1 MPIRQFNEKLTNSNN
16 IISYFYQKAIL
27 SMKKYIA
34 KRGVTM
40 FGVLL
45 ITLLI
50 TIMLVGS
57 NMDTIL
63 KQGIVFQVR
72 SEIIENP
79 AIAESFSSVKEFE
92 GFIQDRTDER
102 IKNLGLDEPWYS
114 PQRIGLAMYK
124 IILLDFGHATFLTS
138 DSGSSDVKNII
149 FEKLPRTIL
158 LFTTATILISIIGIF
173 VGALSASKIGSTIDR
188 ITSCFAIISSSFPV
202 WWIGMLM
209 IFLFAF
215 TYQIF
220 PARATPDIP
229 ASSPEYLGALLYH
242 MTLPLITIVMIG
254 FGSWAYLVRNFM
266 VGIMQEDFI
275 MAKKTMGINQS
286 RITYTHALK
295 NAAPPI
301 ITILALSLSGSLGG
315 AIITEAVF
323 DWPGMGRL
331 YFEAIT
337 VMDLP
342 VIIGATYILT
352 VFFLVSVF
360 IADLL
365 YGYFDPRIRSSTD
378 E

>member
-1 MPIRQFNEKLTNSNN
+1 
-16 IISYFYQKAIL
+16 
-27 SMKKYIA
+27 MKRYVA
-34 KRGVTM
+34 TRVATM
-40 FGVLL
+40 FGVLM

-50 TIMLVGS
+50 TISLVGS
-57 NMDTIL
+57 NMDVIL

-72 SEIIENP
+72 AEITENP
-79 AIAESFSSVKEFE
+79 AIANSFSSVEEFE
-92 GFIQDRTDER
+92 EFVQNQINQRNK
-102 IKNLGLDEPWYS
+102 ILGLDEPWYS
-114 PQRIGLAMYK
+114 PQRIGFTMYK
-124 IILLDFGHATFLTS
+124 ILLLDFGHATFLTS

-158 LFTTATILISIIGIF
+158 LFTTATIIISVIGIF
-173 VGALSASKIGSTIDR
+173 LGALSASKIGSVVDR
-188 ITSCFAIISSSFPV
+188 ITSSFAIISSSFPV

-209 IFLFAF
+209 IFVFSF

-229 ASSPEYLGALLYH
+229 SSDPGYIASLLYH
-242 MTLPLITIVMIG
+242 MALPLITIVMIG

-275 MAKKTMGINQS
+275 MAKKTIGVNQKKIIYS
-286 RITYTHALK
+286 HALK

-301 ITILALSLSGSLGG
+301 VTILALSLSGSLGG

-352 VFFLVSVF
+352 VFFLVAIF

-365 YGYFDPRIRSSTD
+365 YGYFDPRVRTGT
-378 E
+378 

>member
-1 MPIRQFNEKLTNSNN
+1 
-16 IISYFYQKAIL
+16 
-27 SMKKYIA
+27 MKRYVA
-34 KRGVTM
+34 TRMVTM
-40 FGVLL
+40 FGVLM

-50 TIMLVGS
+50 TISLVGS
-57 NMDTIL
+57 NMDVIL

-72 SEIIENP
+72 AEITENP
-79 AIAESFSSVKEFE
+79 AIANSFSSVEEFE
-92 GFIQDRTDER
+92 EFVQNQINQRNE
-102 IKNLGLDEPWYS
+102 ILGLDEPWYS
-114 PQRIGLAMYK
+114 PQRIGFTMYK
-124 IILLDFGHATFLTS
+124 ILLLDFGHATFLTS
-138 DSGSSDVKNII
+138 DSGSSDVKDII

-158 LFTTATILISIIGIF
+158 LFTTATIIISVIGIF
-173 VGALSASKIGSTIDR
+173 LGALSASKIGSVVDR
-188 ITSCFAIISSSFPV
+188 ITSSFAIISSSFPV

-209 IFLFAF
+209 IFVFSF

-229 ASSPEYLGALLYH
+229 SSDPGYFVSLLYH
-242 MTLPLITIVMIG
+242 MALPLITIVMIG

-275 MAKKTMGINQS
+275 MAKKTIGVNQKKIIYS
-286 RITYTHALK
+286 HALK

-301 ITILALSLSGSLGG
+301 VTILALSLSGSLGG

-352 VFFLVSVF
+352 VFFLVAIF

-365 YGYFDPRIRSSTD
+365 YGYFDPRVRTGT
-378 E
+378 

>member
-1 MPIRQFNEKLTNSNN
+1 
-16 IISYFYQKAIL
+16 
-27 SMKKYIA
+27 MKKYVA
-34 KRGVTM
+34 TRLATM
-40 FGVLL
+40 FGVLM

-50 TIMLVGS
+50 TISLVGS
-57 NMDTIL
+57 NMDVIL

-72 SEIIENP
+72 SEITENP
-79 AIAESFSSVKEFE
+79 SIAESFASVDEFE
-92 GFIQDRTDER
+92 EFVQNQIEQ
-102 IKNLGLDEPWYS
+102 KNKILGLDEPWYS
-114 PQRIGLAMYK
+114 PQRIGFTMYK
-124 IILLDFGHATFLTS
+124 ILLLDFGHATFLTS
-138 DSGSSDVKNII
+138 DSGSSDVKDII
-149 FEKLPRTIL
+149 FEKLPRTVL
-158 LFTTATILISIIGIF
+158 LFTTATIIISIIGIF
-173 VGALSASKIGSTIDR
+173 LGALSASKVGSIIDR
-188 ITSCFAIISSSFPV
+188 VTSSFAIISSSFPV

-209 IFLFAF
+209 IFLFSF

-229 ASSPEYLGALLYH
+229 SSDPGYIMALLYH
-242 MTLPLITIVMIG
+242 MALPLITIVMIG

-275 MAKKTMGINQS
+275 MAKKAIGVNSKKI
-286 RITYTHALK
+286 IYTHALK

-301 ITILALSLSGSLGG
+301 VTILALSLSGSLGG

-352 VFFLVSVF
+352 LFFLVSIF

-365 YGYFDPRIRSSTD
+365 YGYFDPRVRTGQ
-378 E
+378 

>member
-1 MPIRQFNEKLTNSNN
+1 
-16 IISYFYQKAIL
+16 
-27 SMKKYIA
+27 MKRYVA
-34 KRGVTM
+34 TRMATM
-40 FGVLL
+40 FGVLM

-50 TIMLVGS
+50 TISLVGS
-57 NMDTIL
+57 NMDVIL

-72 SEIIENP
+72 AEITENP
-79 AIAESFSSVKEFE
+79 AIADSFSSVEEFE
-92 GFIQDRTDER
+92 EFVQNQINQRNK
-102 IKNLGLDEPWYS
+102 ILGLDEPWYS
-114 PQRIGLAMYK
+114 PQRIGFTMYK
-124 IILLDFGHATFLTS
+124 ILLLDFGHATFLTS
-138 DSGSSDVKNII
+138 DSGSSDVKDII

-158 LFTTATILISIIGIF
+158 LFTTATIIISVIGIF
-173 VGALSASKIGSTIDR
+173 LGALSASKIGSVVDR
-188 ITSCFAIISSSFPV
+188 ITSSFAIISSSFPV

-209 IFLFAF
+209 IFVFSF

-229 ASSPEYLGALLYH
+229 SSDPGYFVSLLYH
-242 MTLPLITIVMIG
+242 MALPLITIVMIG

-275 MAKKTMGINQS
+275 MAKKTIGVNQKKIIYS
-286 RITYTHALK
+286 HALK

-301 ITILALSLSGSLGG
+301 VTILALSLSGSLGG

-352 VFFLVSVF
+352 VFFLVAIF

-365 YGYFDPRIRSSTD
+365 YGYFDPRVRTGT
-378 E
+378 

>member
-1 MPIRQFNEKLTNSNN
+1 M
-16 IISYFYQKAIL
+16 
-27 SMKKYIA
+27 
-34 KRGVTM
+34 
-40 FGVLL
+40 

-50 TIMLVGS
+50 TIALVGS
-57 NMDTIL
+57 NMDIIL
-63 KQGIVFQVR
+63 KQGIIFQVR
-72 SEIIENP
+72 LEITENP
-79 AIAESFSSVKEFE
+79 SIAESFASVDEFE
-92 GFIQDRTDER
+92 DFIQSQIDQR

-124 IILLDFGHATFLTS
+124 ILLLDFGQATFLSS
-138 DSGSSDVKNII
+138 DSGSSEVKEII

-158 LFTTATILISIIGIF
+158 LFTTATIIISVIGIF
-173 VGALSASKIGSTIDR
+173 LGALASSKIGSILDR
-188 ITSCFAIISSSFPV
+188 ITSSFAIVSSSFPV

-215 TYQIF
+215 MYQIF

-229 ASSPEYLGALLYH
+229 SSDPGYFVALLYH
-242 MTLPLITIVMIG
+242 MTLPLITIVLIG

-266 VGIMQEDFI
+266 VGVMQEDFI
-275 MAKKTMGINQS
+275 TAKRTIGIS
-286 RITYTHALK
+286 RKKIIYSHALK

-301 ITILALSLSGSLGG
+301 VTILALSLSGSLGG

-352 VFFLVSVF
+352 VFFLTSIFVS
-360 IADLL
+360 DLL
-365 YGYFDPRIRSSTD
+365 YGYFDPRIRTESK
-378 E
+378 

>member
-1 MPIRQFNEKLTNSNN
+1 M
-16 IISYFYQKAIL
+16 A
-27 SMKKYIA
+27 
-34 KRGVTM
+34 TM
-40 FGVLL
+40 FGVLMV
-45 ITLLI
+45 TLLI
-50 TIMLVGS
+50 TIALVGS

-72 SEIIENP
+72 SEITENP
-79 AIAESFSSVKEFE
+79 AIAESFSSVEEFE
-92 GFIQDRTDER
+92 NFIQSQIDQR
-102 IKNLGLDEPWYS
+102 IKVLGLGEPWYS
-114 PQRIGLAMYK
+114 PQRIGLTMYK
-124 IILLDFGHATFLTS
+124 ILLLDFGHATFLTS
-138 DSGSSDVKNII
+138 DSGSSDVKDII

-158 LFTTATILISIIGIF
+158 LFTTATIIISVIGVF
-173 VGALSASKIGSTIDR
+173 LGALSGSKVGSIIDR
-188 ITSCFAIISSSFPV
+188 ITSSFAIISSSFPV

-215 TYQIF
+215 VYQIF

-229 ASSPEYLGALLYH
+229 SSDPGYIGALLYH
-242 MTLPLITIVMIG
+242 MALPLITIVMIG

-275 MAKKTMGINQS
+275 IAKKTIGINQKKV
-286 RITYTHALK
+286 IYIHALK

-301 ITILALSLSGSLGG
+301 VTILALSLSGSLGG

-352 VFFLVSVF
+352 VFFLVSIL

-365 YGYFDPRIRSSTD
+365 YGYFDPRVRTD
-378 E
+378 TNT